1 MVKFGTLPA
10 EVEGTTMERD
20 ELGTRLRR
28 LRRGRGLTQRQ
39 LGAPRYTHAYISTIE
54 SGRRRPSH
62 EALEHFASNLGV
74 SVEELLTGRS
84 PDLEPSLHL
93 DLHEVRIAVS
103 EGRFEEADGELERI
117 AREARRY
124 KLPRLEAKTEEIRG
138 LWLQRSG
145 RPEEA
150 LERYQRADEI
160 LRDEPPAARAD
171 AIDGKATCFA
181 ALGDVRYAIFLL
193 ESLLDEIERTGLKD
207 PDALGRIHA
216 ALTYWYL
223 DLGLMRRAAESAA
236 ELERLAPRVSD
247 PARLAQM
254 HMNVA
259 RQYLSAG
266 RTEDTTASL
275 QRAEDAYRQL
285 GLLTEMGGAHL
296 ARGYVLSRE
305 EDLGGARRELEEAR
319 TIFERTGNTKD
330 LSRALN
336 ELARVARLEGDGH
349 GARVLLERSI
359 ALLGTGDDPELAYAH
374 LELGRVL
381 VDLDAARAEKHLRSA
396 VELYGR
402 TEQQVGIAVSYR
414 VLGDLLRGTGDAA
427 GGCEAYRTGII
438 AVEPLL

>member
-1 MVKFGTLPA
+1 
-10 EVEGTTMERD
+10 MERD
-20 ELGTRLRR
+20 RLGTRLRR
-28 LRRGRGLTQRQ
+28 LRRGQGLTQRQ
-39 LGAPRYTHAYISTIE
+39 LGAPRYTHAYVSTIE
-54 SGRRRPSH
+54 AGRRRPSR

-74 SVEELLTGRS
+74 DVEELLTGRS
-84 PDLEPSLHL
+84 PDLEPRLRLSLQ
-93 DLHEVRIAVS
+93 EARIAVS
-103 EGRFEEADGELERI
+103 EGRFEEADSELGQI

-138 LWLQRSG
+138 LWLQRAG
-145 RPEEA
+145 RPEDA
-150 LERYQRADEI
+150 LERYQRADE
-160 LRDEPPAARAD
+160 LLQDEAPTARAD
-171 AIDGKATCFA
+171 AVDGKATCFA

-193 ESLLDEIERTGLKD
+193 ESLLDEIERAGLKD

-216 ALTYWYL
+216 GLTYWYL
-223 DLGLMRRAAESAA
+223 DLGLMAKAAESAA
-236 ELERLAPRVSD
+236 ELERLAPGVSD
-247 PARLAQM
+247 PTRLAQM

-259 RQYLSAG
+259 RQYLSTG
-266 RTEDTTASL
+266 RIQDATASL

-305 EDLGGARRELEEAR
+305 DDLEGARRELEEAR

-336 ELARVARLEGDGH
+336 ELARVARFEGDMH
-349 GARVLLERSI
+349 GAQVLLERSI

-374 LELGRVL
+374 LELGKVL
-381 VDLDAARAEKHLRSA
+381 VDLDQTRAEKHLRSA
-396 VELYGR
+396 VDLYGR
-402 TEQQVGIAVSYR
+402 TEQPVGIAASYR
-414 VLGDLLRGTGDAA
+414 VLGDLLRVTGDEA

>member
-1 MVKFGTLPA
+1 
-10 EVEGTTMERD
+10 MEKD
-20 ELGTRLRR
+20 QLGTRLRR

-54 SGRRRPSH
+54 AGRRRPSR

-74 SVEELLTGRS
+74 DVEELLTGRS
-84 PDLEPSLHL
+84 PDVEPRLRL
-93 DLHEVRIAVS
+93 KLQEARIAVS
-103 EGRFEEADGELERI
+103 EGRFDEADGELGQI

-124 KLPRLEAKTEEIRG
+124 ELPRLEAKTEEIHG
-138 LWLQRSG
+138 LWLQRVG
-145 RPEEA
+145 RPEDA
-150 LERYQRADEI
+150 LERYQRADE
-160 LRDEPPAARAD
+160 LLQDEPPTARAD

-193 ESLLDEIERTGLKD
+193 ESLLDEIERAGLKD
-207 PDALGRIHA
+207 PDALGRVHA

-223 DLGLMRRAAESAA
+223 DLGLMRKAAASAA
-236 ELERLAPRVSD
+236 ELERLVPRVSD
-247 PARLAQM
+247 PARIAQM

-266 RTEDTTASL
+266 RVEDATASL

-305 EDLGGARRELEEAR
+305 EDLEGAKRELEEAR
-319 TIFERTGNTKD
+319 AIFERTGNTKD
-330 LSRALN
+330 LSRTLN
-336 ELARVARLEGDGH
+336 ELGLVARLEGDGH

-359 ALLGTGDDPELAYAH
+359 ALVGTGDDPELAYAH
-374 LELGRVL
+374 LELGKVL
-381 VDLDAARAEKHLRSA
+381 VDLDAAGAEKHLRSA
-396 VELYGR
+396 VELYER
-402 TEQQVGIAVSYR
+402 TEQPVGIAVSYR
-414 VLGDLLRGTGDAA
+414 VLGDLLRAAGDSA